1 MPETA
6 SPAPAGPPREAEISA
21 ALERRSIVLIGM
33 MGAGKSTIGRRLAAR
48 LRLPFF
54 DADVEIEAAAGMSIP
69 DIFVAHGE
77 PYFRDGEARV
87 IARLL
92 NSGPAV
98 IATGGG
104 AFTEREET
112 RQRIRDKAVSIWLKA
127 DADVIMKRVKRRA
140 DRPLLQTEDPAATV
154 NRLLEAREPV
164 YQGADLTILSRDVPH
179 DRIVDECIDAL
190 HDRLCRKPCVD
201 GPGLDAND
209 GYNGYNGRDERH
221 AMTAP
226 PRHSEPITVDVALGD
241 RAYDIIIGRDVLPS
255 LGARVA
261 ALRPGVRTA
270 IVTDRTVAGHWLEQ
284 TQASLAAAGIPTSHV
299 VVDEGEGSKTY
310 AGLEKVSEALI
321 AAKIE
326 RNDLV
331 IALGGGVVGDLAG
344 FAAAVLRRGVD
355 FVQVPTSL
363 LAQVDSSVGGKTGI
377 NSPQGKNL
385 LGAFHQPVLVIAD
398 TSVLDTL
405 SPRQFRAGYAEV
417 AKYGA
422 LGDEAFFAW
431 LEANHAGIF
440 SGGAAREHAIATS
453 CRAKAAIVSRD
464 ERETGERALLN
475 LGHTFGHALEAATG
489 FSDRLF
495 HGEGVAV
502 GMVLAAE
509 FSAQLGMISPADAA
523 RIERHLA
530 SVGLPTH
537 LQDIAGFAQEGLAD
551 ADTLMAL
558 MAQDKKVKRGKLT
571 FILLEAVGRAV
582 IANDVEPSLV
592 RDFLKTKLAKS

>member
-1 MPETA
+1 
-6 SPAPAGPPREAEISA
+6 
-21 ALERRSIVLIGM
+21 
-33 MGAGKSTIGRRLAAR
+33 
-48 LRLPFF
+48 
-54 DADVEIEAAAGMSIP
+54 
-69 DIFVAHGE
+69 
-77 PYFRDGEARV
+77 
-87 IARLL
+87 
-92 NSGPAV
+92 
-98 IATGGG
+98 
-104 AFTEREET
+104 
-112 RQRIRDKAVSIWLKA
+112 
-127 DADVIMKRVKRRA
+127 
-140 DRPLLQTEDPAATV
+140 
-154 NRLLEAREPV
+154 
-164 YQGADLTILSRDVPH
+164 
-179 DRIVDECIDAL
+179 
-190 HDRLCRKPCVD
+190 
-201 GPGLDAND
+201 
-209 GYNGYNGRDERH
+209 
-221 AMTAP
+221 MTAP
-226 PRHSEPITVDVALGD
+226 LKHSADITVDVALGE
-241 RAYDIIIGRDVLPS
+241 RAYDIVIGRGVLAS

-270 IVTDRTVAGHWLEQ
+270 IVTDRTVAKHWLEQ
-284 TQASLAAAGIPTSHV
+284 TERSLTEAGIQTSRV
-299 VVDEGEGSKTY
+299 IVEEGEISKTY

-344 FAAAVLRRGVD
+344 FAAAILRRGVD

-385 LGAFHQPVLVIAD
+385 IGAFHQPVLVIAD

-417 AKYGA
+417 AKYGV
-422 LGDEAFFAW
+422 LGDEAFFTW
-431 LEANHAGIF
+431 LEANHADIF
-440 SGGAAREHAIATS
+440 SGGAGREHAIATS

-464 ERETGERALLN
+464 ERENGERALLN

-495 HGEGVAV
+495 HGEGVSV

-509 FSAQLGMISPADAA
+509 FSAQLGMIPQGDAA
-523 RIERHLA
+523 RVERHLA

-551 ADTLMAL
+551 ADALMAL

-571 FILLEAVGRAV
+571 FILLQAIGRAV
-582 IANDVEPSLV
+582 VAKDVEPALV
-592 RDFLKTKLAKS
+592 RDFLQQKLSG